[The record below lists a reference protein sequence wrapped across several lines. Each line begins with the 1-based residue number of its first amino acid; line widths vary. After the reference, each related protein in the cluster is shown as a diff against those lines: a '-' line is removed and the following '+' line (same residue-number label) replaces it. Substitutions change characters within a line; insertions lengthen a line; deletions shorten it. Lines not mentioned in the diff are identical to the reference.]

1 MKSLLIKNGHVVDP
15 ANGRDEPLDLYIRN
29 GKIKEVGKR
38 VRAKADETLDARG
51 LYVVPGLID
60 MHAHLR
66 EPGREDEETIT
77 SGTRAAAAGGFT
89 SVCVMPNT
97 TPVIDSQTGI
107 KYIVTCAQTNGVV
120 NVYPIAAITKNR
132 QGEEINEFGDLITHG
147 AIAFS
152 DDGLPVMNSDIMRR
166 ALEYTAMFDVP
177 ILDHC
182 EDLNLSEGGMINE
195 GYISTILGLK
205 GIPSSAESTLVA
217 RDIELAE
224 FTGGRVHICHVSTRP
239 SIELIQLAKHQD
251 IRITAEVTPHHLT
264 LTEESVRLLSFNT
277 NTKVKPPLCSEMD
290 RQSLINALLS
300 GTIDVIATDHAP
312 HTNIEKDKV
321 YTEAPFGL
329 IGLETAVPVLLTD
342 LVNPG
347 IIPFSLMIEKMT
359 ISPAR
364 ILKLDRGTLS
374 VGAVADVTLINPK
387 KQWTISAKRFFS
399 KSANSPFIGK
409 RVKGAVHGTIVGGTL
424 IYFQGKMLA

>member
-15 ANGRDEPLDLYIRN
+15 ANGRDEPLDVYIRN
-29 GKIKEVGKR
+29 GIIKEVGKR
-38 VRAKADETLDARG
+38 VRAKADETLDAKG

-66 EPGREDEETIT
+66 EPGREDEETIA

-107 KYIVTCAQTNGVV
+107 KYIINRAQTEGVV

-166 ALEYTAMFDVP
+166 ALEYTAMFGVP

-182 EDLNLSEGGMINE
+182 EDLNLSEGGVINE
-195 GYISTILGLK
+195 GYTSTILGLK
-205 GIPSSAESTLVA
+205 GIPSSAESTVVA

-224 FTGGRVHICHVSTRP
+224 FTGGRVHICHVSTKP
-239 SIELIQLAKHQD
+239 SIDLIRLAKSQG

-264 LTEESVRLLSFNT
+264 LTEESVRQMNFNT
-277 NTKVKPPLCSEMD
+277 NTKVKPPLCSETD
-290 RQSLINALLS
+290 RQSLVNALLS

-329 IGLETAVPVLLTD
+329 IGLETAIPVLLTE
-342 LVNPG
+342 LVHPG
-347 IIPFSLMIEKMT
+347 IIPLALMIEKMT

-364 ILKLDRGTLS
+364 ILKLERGTLS
-374 VGAVADVTLINPK
+374 AGSPADVTLISPN
-387 KQWTISAKRFFS
+387 KQWIISAKRFFS
-399 KSANSPFIGK
+399 KSANSPFLGK
-409 RVKGAVHGTIVGGTL
+409 RVKGAVEGTIVGGQL
-424 IYFQGKMLA
+424 IYYRGKMLV